1 MTDDRIRIITTGG
14 TFDKLYD
21 AIKGELTF
29 RESQL
34 PRILQQARVALP
46 VHLDSLLA
54 VDSLVMTEEQRAG
67 IVCDA
72 LSCTEKRVVIVH
84 GTDTMVNT
92 ARLLDSSRPQGDDHV
107 FVFTGA
113 MILYSLENSDAVFNL
128 GCAIAAVQLLEAGVY
143 IVMGGRIY
151 PAGSVRKNREKGVF
165 EEL

>member
-1 MTDDRIRIITTGG
+1 
-14 TFDKLYD
+14 
-21 AIKGELTF
+21 
-29 RESQL
+29 
-34 PRILQQARVALP
+34 
-46 VHLDSLLA
+46 
-54 VDSLVMTEEQRAG
+54 
-67 IVCDA
+67 
-72 LSCTEKRVVIVH
+72 
-84 GTDTMVNT
+84 MVNT

-113 MILYSLENSDAVFNL
+113 MIPYSLENSDAVFNL